1 MHSKVGKLKMVI
13 TTNNN
18 DTVLTNFIWK
28 NADDLRGDFP
38 HTQFGRIILPFT
50 ILRRLECVL
59 EVNKPKVLAT
69 YEQFKDQDLALDA
82 ILKNASQR
90 PFYNIS
96 NYNLATLG
104 GNKTKANL
112 EDYISKFSENVRKI
126 FEGFKFA
133 QIIAELDAANL
144 LLLISS
150 NFAKINLHPD
160 VVPDRTMSN
169 VYEHLIAKFG
179 AEVGTGSEDF
189 MTPHDVVHLA
199 TTLLLHPDNEL
210 FEQNLG
216 LVRTLYDMTCGT
228 GGFLSDMMN
237 HVESYK
243 DKYKVA
249 PVLVPHGQELQPETH
264 AVALGNMLLKR
275 LETDPSRDLSVN
287 IKLGSTLSNDQ
298 YEGKRFHYQCANPPY
313 GMKWDK
319 DSKEVK
325 AEQKLGFA
333 GRFGAGVPKS
343 SDGSMLFLQNLV
355 AKLESPENGGGR
367 GAIVLSGSP
376 LFNGKANSGE
386 SNIRRWLLENDCIEA
401 IVALPTEIFFRT
413 GITTYIWLISNRK
426 PTHRQGKVQLID
438 ASSLGSSMRKNEGNK
453 RTYLDDDSIA
463 EITRIYADFEESE
476 ISKIF
481 DYTEFGYRQVQVKRP
496 LRMDFHFN
504 DENKALLK
512 SHKDFIKLSETDQN
526 EVLNSIDQIDDET
539 KSFTWF
545 ESEFIA
551 KLPIKKVSKAFNES
565 LINVFGE
572 KNPDAE
578 IITLN
583 GDVIFDT
590 ELNDSES
597 IPLNQDIDTYMA
609 KEVLPHASDAVIDE
623 KVVDAQDGQ
632 IGLVGYEI
640 NFNRYFY
647 KFEQPRHP
655 NETLA
660 EIKEL
665 SAEVAQLLGEI

>member
-1 MHSKVGKLKMVI
+1 M
-13 TTNNN
+13 
-18 DTVLTNFIWK
+18 
-28 NADDLRGDFP
+28 
-38 HTQFGRIILPFT
+38 
-50 ILRRLECVL
+50 
-59 EVNKPKVLAT
+59 
-69 YEQFKDQDLALDA
+69 
-82 ILKNASQR
+82 
-90 PFYNIS
+90 
-96 NYNLATLG
+96 
-104 GNKTKANL
+104 
-112 EDYISKFSENVRKI
+112 
-126 FEGFKFA
+126 
-133 QIIAELDAANL
+133 
-144 LLLISS
+144 LLISK
-150 NFAKINLHPD
+150 NFAEIDLHPN

-199 TTLLLHPDNEL
+199 TTLLLHTDNEL

-237 HVESYK
+237 HVETYK
-243 DKYKVA
+243 DRYKVA

-275 LETDPSRDLSVN
+275 LEKDLSRDLSAN

-319 DSKEVK
+319 DSAAVK

-333 GRFGAGVPKS
+333 GRFGAGTPKS

-355 AKLESPENGGGR
+355 AKLETPENGGGR

-386 SNIRRWLLENDCIEA
+386 SNIRRWMLENDLIEA

-426 PTHRQGKVQLID
+426 PAHRQGKVQLID
-438 ASSLGSSMRKNEGNK
+438 ASGLGSSMRKNEGNK
-453 RTYLDDDSIA
+453 RTYLDENSIA

-481 DYTEFGYRQVQVKRP
+481 DYTEFGYRQVQVQRP
-496 LRMDFHFN
+496 LRMDFHFTE
-504 DENKALLK
+504 DKQRLLQDTK
-512 SHKDFIKLSETDQN
+512 EFNKLSAIEQS
-526 EVLNSIDQIDDET
+526 EVLKFIESL
-539 KSFTWF
+539 
-545 ESEFIA
+545 ESEVKPFSWFQSEFLK
-551 KLPIKKVSKAFNES
+551 KLAVKKVSKAFNQS
-565 LINVFGE
+565 LLMIFGE

-578 IITLN
+578 IVSLN
-583 GDVIFDT
+583 GEVLFDT

-597 IPLNQDIDTYMA
+597 IPLNQDIHEYMA
-609 KEVLPHASDAVIDE
+609 KEVLPHAPDAVIDE

-665 SAEVAQLLGEI
+665 SAEVAQLLGGI

>member
-1 MHSKVGKLKMVI
+1 
-13 TTNNN
+13 
-18 DTVLTNFIWK
+18 
-28 NADDLRGDFP
+28 
-38 HTQFGRIILPFT
+38 
-50 ILRRLECVL
+50 
-59 EVNKPKVLAT
+59 
-69 YEQFKDQDLALDA
+69 
-82 ILKNASQR
+82 
-90 PFYNIS
+90 
-96 NYNLATLG
+96 
-104 GNKTKANL
+104 
-112 EDYISKFSENVRKI
+112 
-126 FEGFKFA
+126 
-133 QIIAELDAANL
+133 
-144 LLLISS
+144 
-150 NFAKINLHPD
+150 
-160 VVPDRTMSN
+160 
-169 VYEHLIAKFG
+169 
-179 AEVGTGSEDF
+179 

-237 HVESYK
+237 HVETYK

-249 PVLVPHGQELQPETH
+249 PILVPHGQELQPETH

-275 LETDPSRDLSVN
+275 LETDPSRDLSIN

-298 YEGKRFHYQCANPPY
+298 YQGKRFHYQCANPPY
-313 GMKWDK
+313 GLKWDK

-325 AEQKLGFA
+325 AEHKLGFA
-333 GRFGAGVPKS
+333 GRFGAGLPKS

-355 AKLESPENGGGR
+355 SKLEIPENGGGR

-386 SNIRRWLLENDCIEA
+386 SNIRRWLLENDYIEA
-401 IVALPTEIFFRT
+401 IIALPTEIFFRT

-426 PTHRQGKVQLID
+426 SNHRQGKVQLID
-438 ASSLGSSMRKNEGNK
+438 ASGLGVSMRKNEGNK
-453 RTYLDDDSIA
+453 RIYLDDNSIA

-476 ISKIF
+476 LSKIF

-496 LRMDFHFN
+496 LRMDFHFSE
-504 DENKALLK
+504 DNKTLLK
-512 SHKDFIKLSETDQN
+512 QHKDFIKLTESDQN
-526 EVLNSIDQIDDET
+526 EVLNFIDQMDDVP

-545 ESEFIA
+545 ESDFIG
-551 KLPIKKVSKAFNES
+551 KLPIKKLSKAFNEA
-565 LINVFGE
+565 LITVFGK
-572 KNPDAE
+572 KNSDAE

-583 GDVIFDT
+583 GDTLFDT

-597 IPLNQDIDTYMA
+597 IPLRQDIYEYMA
-609 KEVLPHASDAVIDE
+609 KEVLPHAPDAVIDE
-623 KVVDAQDGQ
+623 KVVDEKDGL

-655 NETLA
+655 NETLS

>member
-1 MHSKVGKLKMVI
+1 MHFKVGKLQMVI
-13 TTNNN
+13 TPNNN

-59 EVNKPKVLAT
+59 EENKSKVLAT

-96 NYNLATLG
+96 NYSLATLG

-144 LLLISS
+144 LLLISG

-160 VVPDRTMSN
+160 AVPDRTMSN

-216 LVRTLYDMTCGT
+216 LVRSLMDMTCGT

-237 HVESYK
+237 HVETYK
-243 DKYKVA
+243 DRYKVA

-275 LETDPSRDLSVN
+275 LETDPSRDLSAN

-298 YEGKRFHYQCANPPY
+298 FEGKRFHYQCANPPY

-319 DSKEVK
+319 DSAAVK

-355 AKLESPENGGGR
+355 AKLETPENGGGR

-386 SNIRRWLLENDCIEA
+386 SNIRRWMLENDLIEA

-426 PTHRQGKVQLID
+426 PAHRQGKVQLID
-438 ASSLGSSMRKNEGNK
+438 ASGLGSSMRKNEGNK
-453 RTYLDDDSIA
+453 RTYLDENSIA

-504 DENKALLK
+504 DEKKALLK
-512 SHKDFIKLSETDQN
+512 SHKDFIKLSEADQS
-526 EVLNSIDQIDDET
+526 EILKFIDQIDDEE

-545 ESEFIA
+545 ESKFIA
-551 KLPIKKVSKAFNES
+551 KLPIKKINKALNEA

-578 IITLN
+578 IVSLN
-583 GDVIFDT
+583 GEVLFDT

-597 IPLNQDIDTYMA
+597 IPLNQDIDAYMA
-609 KEVLPHASDAVIDE
+609 KEVLPHAPDAVVDE

-655 NETLA
+655 NEILA

>member
-1 MHSKVGKLKMVI
+1 MVI
-13 TTNNN
+13 TPNNN
-18 DTVLTNFIWK
+18 DTVLANFIWK

-50 ILRRLECVL
+50 LLRRLECGL
-59 EVNKPKVLAT
+59 EKNKHQVLAA

-90 PFYNIS
+90 PYYNVS
-96 NYNLATLG
+96 NYSLATLG

-112 EDYISKFSENVRKI
+112 QDYISKFSENVRKI
-126 FEGFKFA
+126 FEGFKFS
-133 QIIAELDAANL
+133 QIIEELDAANL

-150 NFAKINLHPD
+150 NFAKIDLHPA

-237 HVESYK
+237 HVETYK

-249 PVLVPHGQELQPETH
+249 PVLVPHGQEIQPETH

-275 LETDPSRDLSVN
+275 LETDPSRDLSAN

-319 DSKEVK
+319 DSKAVK

-355 AKLESPENGGGR
+355 AKLETPENGGGR

-386 SNIRRWLLENDCIEA
+386 SNIRRWLLENDYIEA
-401 IVALPTEIFFRT
+401 IIALPTEIFFRT

-426 PTHRQGKVQLID
+426 PSHRQGKVQLID
-438 ASSLGSSMRKNEGNK
+438 ASGLGSSMRKNEGNK

-504 DENKALLK
+504 NDKKALLK
-512 SHKDFIKLSETDQN
+512 SHKDFVKLNESDQN
-526 EVLNSIDQIDDET
+526 EVLNFIDQINDVP

-551 KLPIKKVSKAFNES
+551 HLPIKKVSKAFKEA

-583 GDVIFDT
+583 GEVLFDS

-597 IPLNQDIDTYMA
+597 IPLNQDIHEYMA
-609 KEVLPHASDAVIDE
+609 KEVLPHAPDAVIDE
-623 KVVDAQDGQ
+623 KVVDAQDGKV
-632 IGLVGYEI
+632 GLVGYEI

>member
-1 MHSKVGKLKMVI
+1 MVI
-13 TTNNN
+13 TPNNN
-18 DTVLTNFIWK
+18 DTVLANFIWK

-50 ILRRLECVL
+50 LLRRLECGL
-59 EVNKPKVLAT
+59 EKNKHQVLAA

-90 PFYNIS
+90 PYYNIS
-96 NYNLATLG
+96 NYSLATLG

-112 EDYISKFSENVRKI
+112 QDYISKFSENVRKI

-133 QIIAELDAANL
+133 QIIEELDAANL

-179 AEVGTGSEDF
+179 AEVGVGSEDF

-249 PVLVPHGQELQPETH
+249 PVLVPHGQELQSETH

-275 LETDPSRDLSVN
+275 LETDPSRDLSAN

-313 GMKWDK
+313 GLKWDK
-319 DSKEVK
+319 DSKAVK
-325 AEQKLGFA
+325 EEQKLGFA

-355 AKLESPENGGGR
+355 AKLETPENGGGR

-386 SNIRRWLLENDCIEA
+386 SNIRRWLLENDYIEA
-401 IVALPTEIFFRT
+401 IIALPTEIFFRT

-426 PTHRQGKVQLID
+426 PSHRQGKVQLID
-438 ASSLGSSMRKNEGNK
+438 ASGLGSSMRKNEGNK

-463 EITRIYADFEESE
+463 EITRIYADFEENE

-496 LRMDFHFN
+496 LRMDFHFT
-504 DENKALLK
+504 DGNKTLLK
-512 SHKDFIKLSETDQN
+512 SNKDFIKLSETDQSA
-526 EVLNSIDQIDDET
+526 VLTFIDQIDDT
-539 KSFTWF
+539 PKSFTWF

-551 KLPIKKVSKAFNES
+551 KLPMKKISKALNES
-565 LINVFGE
+565 LIYVFGA

-597 IPLNQDIDTYMA
+597 IPLNQDIHEYMA
-609 KEVLPHASDAVIDE
+609 KEVLPHAPDAVIDE
-623 KVVDAQDGQ
+623 KVVDAQDGKV
-632 IGLVGYEI
+632 GLVGYEI

-647 KFEQPRHP
+647 KFVQPRHP